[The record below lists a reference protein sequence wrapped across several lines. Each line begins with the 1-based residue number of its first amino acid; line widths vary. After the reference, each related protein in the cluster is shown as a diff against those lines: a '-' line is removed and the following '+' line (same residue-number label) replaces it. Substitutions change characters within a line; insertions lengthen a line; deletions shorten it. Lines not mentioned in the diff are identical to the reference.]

1 MKKALLLL
9 TILSVNFLI
18 SQDNDFIEININ
30 ATVLDYDSQNEIPFS
45 EVKFLNKNIGTIS
58 DNDGKFSLNYLQ
70 RSIKKNDIFMISAY
84 GYDTIKTTANNL
96 YKFHFEGKYLS

>member
-1 MKKALLLL
+1 LKKALLLL

-58 DNDGKFSLNYLQ
+58 
-70 RSIKKNDIFMISAY
+70 
-84 GYDTIKTTANNL
+84 
-96 YKFHFEGKYLS
+96 